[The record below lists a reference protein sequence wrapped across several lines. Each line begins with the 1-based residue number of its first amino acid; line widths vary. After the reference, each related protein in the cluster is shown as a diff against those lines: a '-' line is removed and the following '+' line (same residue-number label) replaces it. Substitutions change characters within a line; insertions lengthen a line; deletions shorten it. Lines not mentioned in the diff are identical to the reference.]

1 MSIDAARLR
10 ELEDREEIRNIF
22 VKYARFLDGGDYAG
36 YASLFAREGIFGE
49 AKGRDQVGAQMAAYG
64 KRVEAGQAA
73 GKFHPAT
80 HLISNVDIALEG
92 DKARAKAVWSYV
104 TNDPDSMPVTLQ
116 FGTYD
121 DDLVREY
128 GEWKIAEHRISR
140 ITGRAQLEE
149 ARPTRLDRLEKRL
162 LELEDKEQIRLL
174 MIKAQDLLD
183 NREVEA
189 YGELFT
195 EDGMWSGVVG
205 RGVGPKGVAA
215 VLGQFLKPWES
226 EAGRTYHTH
235 NNSEIFVDGDEATS
249 VNRFTHMFPDENG
262 DAWLRHCGKHIDKF
276 RRTPG
281 GWRFTQRSAYSELPY
296 NEPHF
301 QLIGPASDEELE
313 KARTSPDGVWQK
325 IERRPFS

>member
-1 MSIDAARLR
+1 MSDDAARLR
-10 ELEDREEIRNIF
+10 ELEDREAIRNVF
-22 VKYARFLDGGDYAG
+22 VKYAEHLDGGDYQG
-36 YASLFAREGIFGE
+36 YASLFARDGVFGE
-49 AKGRDQVGAQMAAYG
+49 ARGREQVAEQMAAYG
-64 KRVEAGQAA
+64 KRVDQGKAA
-73 GKFHPAT
+73 RRFNPAV
-80 HLISNVDIALEG
+80 HLISNVDIDLEG
-92 DKARAKAVWSYV
+92 GRARAKAVWSYV

-121 DDLVREY
+121 DDLVRED
-128 GEWKIAEHRISR
+128 GEWKIAEHRINR
-140 ITGRAQLEE
+140 ITGRAQLEDTG
-149 ARPTRLDRLEKRL
+149 PTRLDRMERRL
-162 LELEDKEQIRLL
+162 QELEDREEIRLL

-183 NREVEA
+183 ERRVEE
-189 YGELFT
+189 YGQLFT
-195 EDGMWSGVVG
+195 EDGVWCGVVG

-226 EAGRTYHTH
+226 EAVRSYHTH
-235 NNSEIFVDGDEATS
+235 NNSEIHVDGDEATS

-262 DAWLRHCGKHIDKF
+262 DAWLRHCGRHFDKF
-276 RRTPG
+276 RRTPD

-301 QLIGPASDEELE
+301 QLIGPASEEELE